1 MTLIDKTF
9 IGKKGEIL
17 PKKNLREVSGM
28 NPGDKVMIEAYPN
41 KMVIRK
47 VLTMEE
53 VFQLPILAK
62 VKLEN
67 FSEEIQVLSENQEEM
82 TNQKLKIKEK
92 H

>member
-1 MTLIDKTF
+1 MTFTDETI

-53 VFQLPILAK
+53 VFNLPILAK
-62 VKLEN
+62 VKIDN
-67 FSEEIQVLSENQEEM
+67 FKKEIHKLSEIQEEI

-92 H
+92 